1 MKKLRILIYDTM
13 RFFHSDIET
22 LTEIEIFDLK
32 QQLLILE
39 VEEGREYRRK
49 ASIVNHQKF
58 INLIFAVFGCQNF
71 VKFST
76 PTKELLGLFFKTPLT
91 QVRIILRYTRGD
103 FPSRP

>member
-39 VEEGREYRRK
+39 VEEEENIGEHSK
-49 ASIVNHQKF
+49 SSKIHQSNF
-58 INLIFAVFGCQNF
+58 RCFWMPEFCQILNPH
-71 VKFST
+71 KRTSRT
-76 PTKELLGLFFKTPLT
+76 LF
-91 QVRIILRYTRGD
+91 
-103 FPSRP
+103 

>member
-39 VEEGREYRRK
+39 VEEGREYRR
-49 ASIVNHQKF
+49 A
-58 INLIFAVFGCQNF
+58 
-71 VKFST
+71 
-76 PTKELLGLFFKTPLT
+76 
-91 QVRIILRYTRGD
+91 
-103 FPSRP
+103 